1 MKKRKK
7 HLKILFLTMAALLI
21 SSCGQQTES
30 PQQDT
35 SEGLLINDGSQEE
48 VVEFNHTVELTK
60 GNGEYVHFWIE
71 NTGDKDIAIT
81 INEAAEVIV
90 APGEEGETS
99 VKTGMFAKDY
109 VCKAVPSGAGGRIS
123 LAYRITQGE
132 KSET

>member
-81 INEAAEVIV
+81 INETAEVIV

>member
-1 MKKRKK
+1 
-7 HLKILFLTMAALLI
+7 MAALLI

-81 INEAAEVIV
+81 INETAEVIV

>member
-1 MKKRKK
+1 MKKREK

-21 SSCGQQTES
+21 SSCGQQAES
-30 PQQDT
+30 LQQET
-35 SEGLLINDGSQEE
+35 AEGLLIKDGSEDA
-48 VVEFNHTVELTK
+48 VVEFNYTVELTK

-81 INEAAEVIV
+81 INETAEVIV

-123 LAYRITQGE
+123 FDYQIVQRENGE
-132 KSET
+132 V

>member
-7 HLKILFLTMAALLI
+7 HVKILFLTMAALLI
-21 SSCGQQTES
+21 SSCGQQAAS
-30 PQQDT
+30 SQQET
-35 SEGLLINDGSQEE
+35 AEGLLIKDGSEDE
-48 VVEFNHTVELTK
+48 VVEFNYTVELTK

-71 NTGDKDIAIT
+71 NTGDKNIAIT
-81 INEAAEVIV
+81 INDDAEVAI

-123 LAYRITQGE
+123 FDYQIVQQENGE
-132 KSET
+132 V

>member
-30 PQQDT
+30 LQQDT

-81 INEAAEVIV
+81 INETAEVIV

>member
-21 SSCGQQTES
+21 SSCGQQAES

-35 SEGLLINDGSQEE
+35 SEGLLIKDGSEEE
-48 VVEFNHTVELTK
+48 VVDFNYTVELTK

-71 NTGDKDIAIT
+71 NTGDKNIAIT
-81 INEAAEVIV
+81 INDDAEVTI

>member
-21 SSCGQQTES
+21 SSCEQQTES

-81 INEAAEVIV
+81 INETAEVIV

-123 LAYRITQGE
+123 MAYRITQGE

>member
-35 SEGLLINDGSQEE
+35 SEGLLIKDGSEEE
-48 VVEFNHTVELTK
+48 VVDFNYTVELTK

-71 NTGDKDIAIT
+71 NTGDKNIAIT
-81 INEAAEVIV
+81 INDDAEVTI

-123 LAYRITQGE
+123 FDYQIVQRENG
-132 KSET
+132 KV